1 MANPFGIKPLTSY
14 GSMYGSKPKKKRA
27 SYSASVKM
35 RLWQNLSHVCHI
47 CHKRITDFDAA
58 ELDHVRAYSK
68 GGSNMRWAHRSCN
81 RIKSSKSL
89 SEARKTLGVKSTKR
103 KVKRRKKHVK
113 ASNPYGLDL
122 SASLRQPKFKWGI

>member
-14 GSMYGSKPKKKRA
+14 GSMHGSKPKKKRA
-27 SYSASVKM
+27 HYSASVKM
-35 RLWQNLSHVCHI
+35 RLWQNLSHVCHV

-68 GGSNMRWAHRSCN
+68 GGSNVRWTHRSCN

-89 SEARKTLGVKSTKR
+89 SEARKTLGVKSKKR
-103 KVKRRKKHVK
+103 KVKHRRKPRTTSSPH
-113 ASNPYGLDL
+113 SFGLK
-122 SASLRQPKFKWGI
+122 QPKFKWGI